1 MHKYLITQPYN
12 MKTLLSFFVAI
23 LCGVS
28 VYAQTNTVS
37 LSGKLDSK
45 VKIAVIHL
53 QNIDGVDISIPVD
66 AQNNFA
72 FKSDS
77 LVKGFYEVDKIGTV
91 YICPGYQL
99 TIQPDKEGT
108 YVFKG
113 KGALENNALVIAKQ
127 QLKTFL
133 PVTNESGIFGELSQA
148 AYYLE
153 PTVFLQK
160 LDSFQKK
167 GILIFNASNDTLFQ
181 KYAALNLEFY
191 GNQLLLNYLQYY
203 GWDQVKFMKFSEM
216 LEKLDSKS
224 PDYMKNMT
232 SLWTS
237 MGQSFIVKQMDN
249 DDRIKVM
256 ELVYNKWDKG
266 NEMLFR
272 NSVWYRQALKNYI
285 TFISPKYRTTDDL
298 LGKRTSPMV
307 KELNA
312 ARGEIKNSY
321 ILAYFDHNFTST
333 ILKET
338 KDTAALSKYYNE
350 YLMRSSRQDYLL
362 DIKKIYSNTIT
373 YANNSPAP
381 EFSFKDGL
389 DHSVSLKSLHGKFVY
404 IDVWATWCGPCK
416 AEMPSLKE
424 LEAAYKGKNIEFVSI
439 SVDKQ
444 LDKNLWK
451 EFVKNNSL
459 KGIQLISDNAFETAF
474 VEKMNINSIPRFIL
488 IDPAGKLIA
497 ADAMRPSNKEL
508 KPFLD
513 KLL

>member
-1 MHKYLITQPYN
+1 

-23 LCGVS
+23 LCGIT

-53 QNIDGVDISIPVD
+53 QNIDGVNASIPVD
-66 AQNNFA
+66 AQNNFS

-77 LVKGFYEVDKIGTV
+77 LVKGFYEVDEIGTV

-99 TIQPDKEGT
+99 TVQPNKEGI
-108 YVFKG
+108 YFFKG
-113 KGALENNALVIAKQ
+113 KGALENNALVTSKK

-133 PVTNESGIFGELSQA
+133 PVTNEPGIFGELSQA
-148 AYYLE
+148 SYYLE

-160 LDSFQKK
+160 LDSFKNN
-167 GILIFNASNDTLFQ
+167 GIQLFLKFNDTLFQ
-181 KYAALNLEFY
+181 KYASLDLEFY
-191 GNQLLLNYLQYY
+191 SNHLLSNYLQYY
-203 GWDQVKFMKFSEM
+203 GWNQKKFMEYTKM
-216 LEKLDSKS
+216 IEKLDPKS
-224 PDYMKNMT
+224 PGYMSKLM
-232 SLWTS
+232 S
-237 MGQSFIVKQMDN
+237 MGSSNIFDKSLN
-249 DDRIKVM
+249 AEDRIKLA
-256 ELVYNKWDKG
+256 ELVYNNWDKG
-266 NEMLFR
+266 NERLFR
-272 NSVWYRQALKNYI
+272 NSVWYRQAFQNYI
-285 TFISPKYRTTDDL
+285 TFISAKYRTNDDL
-298 LGKRTSPMV
+298 LGKRTNPKI

-312 ARGEIKNSY
+312 VRGEIKNPY
-321 ILAYFDHNFTST
+321 ILSYFDYSITKL
-333 ILKET
+333 ILKQS
-338 KDTAALSKYYNE
+338 KDTATLNKYYNE
-350 YLMRSSRQDYLL
+350 YQTRAFRKDYLL

-381 EFSFKDGL
+381 EFSFKDDL
-389 DHSVSLKSLHGKFVY
+389 DHSVSLKSLLGKYVY

-416 AEMPSLKE
+416 AEMPGLKK
-424 LEAAYKGKNIEFVSI
+424 LEASYKDKNIEFVSI

-444 LDKNLWK
+444 QDKNLWK
-451 EFVKNNSL
+451 EFVKNNAL

-488 IDPAGKLIA
+488 IDPTGKLITT
-497 ADAMRPSNKEL
+497 DAMRPSNKEL